1 MLKTINS
8 KITPEMLKTS
18 SLIEITSKP
27 NEFGTTF
34 KTVFYP
40 AMSSEKI
47 CLKTFEKRNYDT
59 DFSSSVWNV
68 IPIGVASDIINQII
82 QKRKDGNKKSMMYFK
97 IKASDE
103 TEPYDHPIAI
113 GQVKIL
119 VPEINNMKGCH
130 VKLPRKQS
138 LLPSKDRCPIE
149 VNFKKML

>member
-8 KITPEMLKTS
+8 KITPEILKTS

-34 KTVFYP
+34 KTVFHP

-47 CLKTFEKRNYDT
+47 RLETFEKRDYDT
-59 DFSSSVWNV
+59 DFNSSVWNV
-68 IPIGVASDIINQII
+68 IPIEVASDIINQII

-97 IKASDE
+97 IKGSGE

-119 VPEINNMKGCH
+119 VPEINNMKG
-130 VKLPRKQS
+130 KRTRTPQK
-138 LLPSKDRCPIE
+138 KCPIKI
-149 VNFKKML
+149 NFRKML